1 MLSCHKADY
10 KGEEIIKTI
19 SEQIKII
26 ADNQAEKINMIKYG
40 AVVFRF
46 EDGIFKKIE
55 INDYTSAKEI
65 GIEITD

>member
-1 MLSCHKADY
+1 
-10 KGEEIIKTI
+10 
-19 SEQIKII
+19 
-26 ADNQAEKINMIKYG
+26 MIKYG